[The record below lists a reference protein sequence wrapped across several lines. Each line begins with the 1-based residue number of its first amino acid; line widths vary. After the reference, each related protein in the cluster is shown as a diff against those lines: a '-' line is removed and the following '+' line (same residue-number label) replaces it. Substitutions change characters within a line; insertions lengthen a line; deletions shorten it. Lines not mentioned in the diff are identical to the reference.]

1 MLARLLK
8 RVFKKI
14 NNFLTE
20 DFLICHRCQRHRWCT
35 LSCEYLGEFSKKF
48 ETVIMGYSEAGGK
61 LIHEKNLKSKI
72 SWHCP
77 FKDSKIR
84 GSYLDQKFSTFV
96 KIFDFFLM
104 THLFWDHEINYFFIS
119 NKNTIGNKNL
129 STLLARKIASIIPS
143 KYLFCLAT
151 ICLYVFHFVG
161 TFLYIIMCDPP
172 SWPIILQI
180 KFKLGF
186 T

>member
-1 MLARLLK
+1 MTPVVHLK
-8 RVFKKI
+8 LWIFPRIFKKI
-14 NNFLTE
+14 QHGPNWIL
-20 DFLICHRCQRHRWCT
+20 WGW
-35 LSCEYLGEFSKKF
+35 GETDSW
-48 ETVIMGYSEAGGK
+48 
-61 LIHEKNLKSKI
+61 KNLKSKI

-84 GSYLDQKFSTFV
+84 GSYLDQKLSTFV
-96 KIFDFFLM
+96 KIFDFYLM

-119 NKNTIGNKNL
+119 NKNTRGNKNL